1 MHAFFRSARAIC
13 AIAVAPVFVISL
25 YGAAEGTGGDARK
38 SARLN
43 CGAKIECTMPESAR
57 RNGQSTVVI
66 MGDDSIR
73 CPLSEGDTTFV
84 VALPNSGAP
93 EQLKFVNENAAARG
107 TLKIAVSNEALAPNS
122 SRWTPV
128 DGNVSF
134 RHKRLFNLS
143 VVGVEAKFVRV
154 TFSVDREARDFTL
167 ALKDFQ
173 PAKRDLFN
181 ANLGEISAKHVSLG
195 DSLAIADA
203 VMPIVA
209 LNP

>member
-1 MHAFFRSARAIC
+1 MQAFFRSIRAIC
-13 AIAVAPVFVISL
+13 AFAVTPVLVVSL
-25 YGAAEGTGGDARK
+25 FGAGEGTDTRK
-38 SARLN
+38 TARLT
-43 CGAKIECTMPESAR
+43 CGAKVECTLPESTLG
-57 RNGQSTVVI
+57 NGRSSVVI

-84 VALPNSGAP
+84 VALPKSGLL
-93 EQLKFVNENAAARG
+93 ERLKFVNENTAARG
-107 TLKIAVSNEALAPNS
+107 TLKIAVSSEALPPNS

-128 DGNVSF
+128 DGKVSF
-134 RHKRLFNLS
+134 RHKRMFNLS

-154 TFSVDREARDFTL
+154 TFSVEREARDFTL

-181 ANLGEISAKHVSLG
+181 GNLGEISAKHISLE
-195 DSLAIADA
+195 DSLAVGEAA
-203 VMPIVA
+203 LPIVA